1 MKNIIFGFDGMGDK
15 IELDLVKEK
24 INFILLVGATGSGKT
39 IFHNFL
45 YKQLSEKYS
54 PNELGFVFLD
64 NTMSNFDGW
73 QSDYIVKSVIGR
85 PKEAITALAEIANQ
99 EFKKILFIHIEE
111 CDMAY
116 IDRAAVEASL
126 VKLRAMKNVY
136 VVYSTSRID
145 IGLPSSQMSP
155 DLGSYLADWIRRFID
170 LKVVFKTA
178 LDDESVFLLGNI
190 PDFNRRGKRV
200 LAFNNL
206 QIHCEPFSE
215 NDASNLVDFRL

>member
-64 NTMSNFDGW
+64 NTMSNFNGW
-73 QSDYIVKSVIGR
+73 QSDYIVKSVIGN

-99 EFKKILFIHIEE
+99 EPKKILFIHIEE
-111 CDMAY
+111 CDMVY
-116 IDRAAVEASL
+116 IDRTAVETSL
-126 VKLRAMKNVY
+126 MKLRDMKNVY

-145 IGLPSSQMSP
+145 RDYIG
-155 DLGSYLADWIRRFID
+155 DWMGQFID
-170 LKVVFKTA
+170 LKVVFKTPT
-178 LDDESVFLLGNI
+178 DDDSVFLLGNKY
-190 PDFNRRGKRV
+190 DFNMRGERV
-200 LAFNNL
+200 IAFDDRL
-206 QIHCEPFSE
+206 IHCEPFSE
-215 NDASNLVDFRL
+215 NDASNLEEFKL